1 MVLFILVARSNCPN
15 LSNVPP
21 HVESHVWVKFAKSF
35 SRLASTTHGFW
46 RTKLPNTKNPTEI
59 VNLSKETD
67 FWVHEHTVA
76 EASRPWPQ
84 PCSWRIRH
92 RNATDDWD
100 NDGDGGFSDA
110 DSDAEYGPAM
120 MMIRMCYR
128 VSIST
133 DLISMAATIA
143 GRATNRSSP
152 PALVL
157 ANTPRSNVHSA
168 NTSINYANYF
178 STASAEERLRPKGSQ
193 LANRPPSIIIPGSSS
208 RRTSSN
214 HCTNTST
221 NYTLP
226 IDL

>member
-1 MVLFILVARSNCPN
+1 MGCNHAPGGSDIAMQQMTGITMVMA
-15 LSNVPP
+15 
-21 HVESHVWVKFAKSF
+21 
-35 SRLASTTHGFW
+35 ASVM
-46 RTKLPNTKNPTEI
+46 LI
-59 VNLSKETD
+59 AML
-67 FWVHEHTVA
+67 
-76 EASRPWPQ
+76 
-84 PCSWRIRH
+84 
-92 RNATDDWD
+92 
-100 NDGDGGFSDA
+100 
-110 DSDAEYGPAM
+110 EYGPAM

-157 ANTPRSNVHSA
+157 ANRPRSNVHSA

-178 STASAEERLRPKGSQ
+178 STASAEERPRPKGSQ
-193 LANRPPSIIIPGSSS
+193 LTNRPPTITIPGSSS